1 MSEETGREEPV
12 SRGKK
17 IGFIVLV
24 VAVILMLIQLALY
37 LTTGGEDDEASE
49 GASESVSAVD
59 TPDDKGD
66 AYVDDSGA

>member
-24 VAVILMLIQLALY
+24 VAVILVLIQLALY
-37 LTTGGEDDEASE
+37 LTGGEEENGASE
-49 GASESVSAVD
+49 GGIG
-59 TPDDKGD
+59 KR
-66 AYVDDSGA
+66 GAG